1 MFKFKITTST
11 PPPNFNGQ
19 ETTPADGDH
28 SSGLR
33 VVAQLPFTPLK
44 GKSEGKLQSAAGERR
59 KTRLLAKVLL
69 EVWLSAQGGSSA
81 FAASADACAPSLG
94 AGGGS
99 RLQSSGRVQ
108 SSGGN
113 MAGAYN
119 RAAAYVTQNMGGAT
133 PTTTH
138 THTEVTLQTVKSGA
152 FI

>member
-1 MFKFKITTST
+1 MFELKMTTSI

-44 GKSEGKLQSAAGERR
+44 GKSEGKLQSAAGERW
-59 KTRLLAKVLL
+59 KTRLLMKVLL
-69 EVWLSAQGGSSA
+69 EVWLSAQGAPAPAGRASCRTVA
-81 FAASADACAPSLG
+81 FKAQGVIWPERTVAPLPMLHKTWVG
-94 AGGGS
+94 
-99 RLQSSGRVQ
+99 Q
-108 SSGGN
+108 
-113 MAGAYN
+113 
-119 RAAAYVTQNMGGAT
+119 
-133 PTTTH
+133 PPPPH